1 MLLINLLLPSGVQLA
16 PVASYALGLGLVSN
30 IAYVL
35 SLLIDKLFLLDV
47 NDDWG
52 PEFKYEFQGL
62 LFEVLDEMCV
72 CEANFKL
79 VLFI

>member
-16 PVASYALGLGLVSN
+16 PVASFALGLGLVSN

-35 SLLIDKLFLLDV
+35 VLLIDKLFLLDV
-47 NDDWG
+47 DDDWE

-62 LFEVLDEMCV
+62 L
-72 CEANFKL
+72 
-79 VLFI
+79 